1 MTDLCP
7 FFWLLVCS
15 SSHREHFG
23 LGGLACHLARVLG
36 QGLAV
41 PHRVDNDASVL
52 EDGRSREVSEGTVG
66 VVLPAKGLPYA
77 ALIGLFAVKGERH
90 RWRGVCAH
98 CLLVPLFTD
107 GHKLQPLVSSPISS
121 LFSLSLC
128 FLLGLLHPFWVALLV
143 LPHTP
148 AWQGAGLLYVGQ
160 LSAHLCCLV
169 SCKLSL
175 HIIACKRHPDELL
188 LRGLMAGGRRPH
200 ALLCFAASPPLVFL
214 LLRLTAAIPSSPT
227 HACIPASHTR
237 LLPALTAA
245 AAPASGELCTT
256 PIGTIVARMIGCVAS
271 ANCSRRVSIRY
282 ARDAHALLMLVFPGL
297 AP

>member
-1 MTDLCP
+1 MLSPLCP
-7 FFWLLVCS
+7 
-15 SSHREHFG
+15 
-23 LGGLACHLARVLG
+23 AIIAP
-36 QGLAV
+36 A
-41 PHRVDNDASVL
+41 
-52 EDGRSREVSEGTVG
+52 GT
-66 VVLPAKGLPYA
+66 
-77 ALIGLFAVKGERH
+77 
-90 RWRGVCAH
+90 
-98 CLLVPLFTD
+98 
-107 GHKLQPLVSSPISS
+107 SSPDER
-121 LFSLSLC
+121 
-128 FLLGLLHPFWVALLV
+128 LLLRTCNGKHHP
-143 LPHTP
+143 
-148 AWQGAGLLYVGQ
+148 
-160 LSAHLCCLV
+160 HLTSQCLAPC
-169 SCKLSL
+169 SRT
-175 HIIACKRHPDELL
+175 CKRHPDELL